1 MGLIEQ
7 LPKATFGP
15 RSEDECVDAEESGG
29 GTIVFDSEGVMKSEG
44 ETVQSIRHRAKVG
57 YVEFVELVR
66 RPHVC

>member
-29 GTIVFDSEGVMKSEG
+29 GTIVFDSEGVMKSRE
-44 ETVQSIRHRAKVG
+44 
-57 YVEFVELVR
+57 R
-66 RPHVC
+66 RCNPSVTARRLATWNS